1 MLIQLQSSRQDCQ
14 RRLIQLL
21 PLVSLLLLRWL
32 ALRARLSKF
41 LKELNNS
48 ANMVATHNLVVKIS
62 LHCLRSRTMHS
73 ANRLHQHKAHSK
85 AIKIN
90 NPKASHRHNLGLSPP
105 HLTTSPRRI
114 TLRIPNNAM
123 LTTTITISNMDCSKA
138 LKVNKT
144 DLPRSNGHSLGIMA
158 HNQTALLNSPKARH
172 SKLNLDI
179 QPLEKVRPV
188 ATQLQTPPLRPNNQE
203 LDKVGS
209 LNLAI
214 PSNHR
219 LATTHTV
226 TPTIRAHTML
236 RTLTSTRTTVLVTIL
251 EDLMALKAGFTN
263 NIPITVWHPE
273 LRMTILRL
281 LLLAALEHLHCMA
294 VIPH

>member
-1 MLIQLQSSRQDCQ
+1 MSK
-14 RRLIQLL
+14 
-21 PLVSLLLLRWL
+21 
-32 ALRARLSKF
+32 ARVSKF
-41 LKELNNS
+41 RKELSNS
-48 ANMVATHNLVVKIS
+48 ANMAATHNLVAKTS

-73 ANRLHQHKAHSK
+73 ANRLQHKAHSRDTK
-85 AIKIN
+85 TN
-90 NPKASHRHNLGLSPP
+90 NLRPNHRHNLVLSP

-123 LTTTITISNMDCSKA
+123 LTTAITISNMDCSKA
-138 LKVNKT
+138 LKVNKM

-158 HNQTALLNSPKARH
+158 HNQTALLNSPRVRH
-172 SKLNLDI
+172 SKPNLDT
-179 QPLEKVRPV
+179 QPLEKVKPAV
-188 ATQLQTPPLRPNNQE
+188 TQLQTPPLKPNSQE

-219 LATTHTV
+219 LATTLTV

-251 EDLMALKAGFTN
+251 EDLMALKVGFTN
-263 NIPITVWHPE
+263 NIPITAWHPE
-273 LRMTILRL
+273 LRMTMLPL
-281 LLLAALEHLHCMA
+281 LLLAALEHLRCMA
-294 VIPH
+294 VITH